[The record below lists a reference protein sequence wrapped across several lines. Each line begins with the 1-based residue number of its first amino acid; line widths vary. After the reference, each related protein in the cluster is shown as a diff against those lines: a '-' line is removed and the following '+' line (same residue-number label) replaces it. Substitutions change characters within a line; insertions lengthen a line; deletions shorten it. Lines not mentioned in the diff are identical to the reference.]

1 MKKLKHVKLFESFV
15 NEELS
20 PNLKKRTYD
29 AMIKIAN
36 NPDSIDN
43 IKRSKQASNIMK
55 SLSPE
60 VEMLRNQLEAH
71 SKKVFNKTLDKLD
84 YGDSQK
90 FSGSSSDVKVKIY
103 NNSLD
108 NGFLDLYVM
117 VGQTPLL
124 NLLISKNKY
133 QKGKSVGG
141 PTDQLYS
148 DRLFVNTLK
157 KLIVQIQKDEI
168 PEEESPNEIF
178 PREPKSITKEGE
190 IVLNPH
196 PSYENGVR
204 QNYL

>member
-71 SKKVFNKTLDKLD
+71 SKKVF
-84 YGDSQK
+84 
-90 FSGSSSDVKVKIY
+90 SGSSRDVKVKIY

-148 DRLFVNTLK
+148 DRFFVNTLK

-196 PSYENGVR
+196 PSYEYGVR

>member
-1 MKKLKHVKLFESFV
+1 
-15 NEELS
+15 
-20 PNLKKRTYD
+20 
-29 AMIKIAN
+29 
-36 NPDSIDN
+36 
-43 IKRSKQASNIMK
+43 
-55 SLSPE
+55 
-60 VEMLRNQLEAH
+60 
-71 SKKVFNKTLDKLD
+71 
-84 YGDSQK
+84 
-90 FSGSSSDVKVKIY
+90 
-103 NNSLD
+103 
-108 NGFLDLYVM
+108 M

-148 DRLFVNTLK
+148 DRPFVNTLK

-196 PSYENGVR
+196 PSYEYGVR